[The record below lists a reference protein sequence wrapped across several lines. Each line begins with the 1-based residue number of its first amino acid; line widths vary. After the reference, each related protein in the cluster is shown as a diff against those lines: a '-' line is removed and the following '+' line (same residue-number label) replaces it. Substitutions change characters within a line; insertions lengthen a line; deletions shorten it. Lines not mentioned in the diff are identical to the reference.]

1 ACTLWGDPHAAVSSP
16 PNTHTAC
23 SLCVGQYPP
32 CVPHALSARVP
43 SSGVSRQALIAPLL
57 QVVSTG
63 GRRCFGCA
71 SAAERDRWIENLR
84 RAAQPSKD
92 NCERV
97 EHALS
102 LWVYEGRDLPLRRR
116 FLCELHLDGVLYART
131 TAKQADPSGT
141 LFWGERFDLETLPP
155 AQELRVSL
163 RREGSSLG
171 SVAIPLT
178 ELAAARQALE
188 RWYPVCRERPG
199 APALRLRGRY
209 RCTRVLPIVQYK
221 EFAEYLTFHYR
232 ELCARLEHA
241 TSAREKEEMASALVR
256 VLQSTGKAKFLID
269 LGVAELDRFGER
281 EALIFRENTLA
292 TKAIDEYMKLV
303 GGPYLLATLGEAIA
317 RLYASEDCCEVDPGK
332 CSACDLSDN
341 QNNLR
346 QNCEEVFQRITAS
359 GHCFPAEL
367 NEIFAAW
374 QEECDARGKEALG
387 QRLISASLFLR
398 FLCPAIMSPSL
409 FGLTQEYPGD
419 ATSRTLTLMAKVIQN
434 LANLAAF
441 GEKEAYMNFMNGFL
455 EQNWEGMRSFLGSVA
470 SPEGALHLEAYDGS
484 IDLALELSGLHALLC
499 DIIAALDQV
508 PASCCPPLAEM
519 QGGTHP
525 WHLLP
530 FCLCSREA
538 EKPGFV
544 PPRELSKHTPLI
556 KSHSMTN
563 IQKGRGRE
571 PEPLPSTP
579 PAQARTLVQR
589 TQSVP
594 AQSKGARRLLK
605 QGSMD
610 CQPPEAGSLSA
621 ESQEGSQ
628 RGSTPHPPQVLGPA

>member
-1 ACTLWGDPHAAVSSP
+1 
-16 PNTHTAC
+16 
-23 SLCVGQYPP
+23 
-32 CVPHALSARVP
+32 
-43 SSGVSRQALIAPLL
+43 
-57 QVVSTG
+57 
-63 GRRCFGCA
+63 
-71 SAAERDRWIENLR
+71 
-84 RAAQPSKD
+84 
-92 NCERV
+92 
-97 EHALS
+97 
-102 LWVYEGRDLPLRRR
+102 
-116 FLCELHLDGVLYART
+116 
-131 TAKQADPSGT
+131 
-141 LFWGERFDLETLPP
+141 
-155 AQELRVSL
+155 
-163 RREGSSLG
+163 
-171 SVAIPLT
+171 
-178 ELAAARQALE
+178 
-188 RWYPVCRERPG
+188 
-199 APALRLRGRY
+199 
-209 RCTRVLPIVQYK
+209 
-221 EFAEYLTFHYR
+221 
-232 ELCARLEHA
+232 
-241 TSAREKEEMASALVR
+241 MASALVR
-256 VLQSTGKAKFLID
+256 VLQSTGKAKEFLID

-499 DIIAALDQV
+499 DIIAALDQRTQNQLEPLPTILHAIREGTPV
-508 PASCCPPLAEM
+508 PISVQLGPRTEE
-519 QGGTHP
+519 
-525 WHLLP
+525 
-530 FCLCSREA
+530 REA

-628 RGSTPHPPQVLGPA
+628 RGSTPHPPQGRTRLPKSASLPRKSTVPWLRHPEEAGVGQRQRYALQPLEKVNPRAAQIPAVPLPHSALPG